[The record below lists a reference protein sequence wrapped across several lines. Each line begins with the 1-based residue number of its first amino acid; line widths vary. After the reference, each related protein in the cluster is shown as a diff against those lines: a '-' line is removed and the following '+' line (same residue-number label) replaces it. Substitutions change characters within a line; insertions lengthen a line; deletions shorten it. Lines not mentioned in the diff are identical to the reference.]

1 LRGRFDLIVNTVSAK
16 LPIDPY
22 LSLLRVDGTLV
33 NVGAPPEPLPVQVFS
48 LIGGR
53 KSFAGS
59 AIGGIRETQEMLN
72 FCAEHDIGAAGCRV
86 TGRGLA
92 WRACDHRTARR
103 TGSGPSRNAA
113 ARARAEETVKPPVM
127 SAPALPGTPSG

>member
-1 LRGRFDLIVNTVSAK
+1 MRGRFDLIVNTVSAK
-16 LPIDPY
+16 LPIDRY

-33 NVGAPPEPLPVQVFS
+33 NVVAPPEPLPVQVFS

-86 TGRGLA
+86 TGRDLA
-92 WRACDHRTARR
+92 WRAITARR
-103 TGSGPSRNAA
+103 GAPAA
-113 ARARAEETVKPPVM
+113 ARAATLPPG
-127 SAPALPGTPSG
+127 PGPRRP